1 MSNFIVS
8 VITTLVGTILLTLIR
23 WPVAYFSWWYLLH
36 GGGFSLDPPTAAGSL
51 AIAVVSVLITVFMTD
66 NADEREEQ
74 KEGEG

>member
-23 WPVAYFSWWYLLH
+23 WPVAFFSWWYLVH
-36 GGGFSLDPPTAAGSL
+36 GGGFNLEEPTASGSL

-66 NADEREEQ
+66 IADEREEQ
-74 KEGEG
+74 KEEEG

>member
-23 WPVAYFSWWYLLH
+23 WPVAFFSWWYLVH
-36 GGGFSLDPPTAAGSL
+36 GGGFNLEEPTASGSL
-51 AIAVVSVLITVFMTD
+51 AIAVVSVLITVFMTEI
-66 NADEREEQ
+66 ADEREEQ

>member
-8 VITTLVGTILLTLIR
+8 VITSLIGTIILTLIR

-36 GGGFSLDPPTAAGSL
+36 GGGFNLEEPTATGSL

-66 NADEREEQ
+66 IVDEREEQ